1 VELDLHI
8 FNQKVFN
15 KKTLA
20 ICLLSLGLSACSSTE
35 DEIDKTLPAELVKI
49 DQQFTPKVIWENN
62 VGDGVDDYFSRIKP
76 VAAYDKIFSASRNGD
91 TLAFDIETGKQVWKV
106 DLSNIDNSRGFFDS
120 NKPALISGG
129 PVAGINK
136 VFLGSENG
144 DIFALDAKDGSL
156 AWQAKI
162 KGEIIAAPG
171 IDSGILVVNSASG
184 IMTAFNASNGEELW
198 SIEQDIPA
206 LTLRG
211 ISSPVVA
218 SGGAIVGLADGSVSV
233 YLLDSGQQG
242 WTVEVGEATGSTE
255 LERVIDI
262 DSTPLV
268 FGDKVY
274 IVSARGN
281 LVALDLRTG
290 RVLWKRQYSSYT
302 ELAISGNNIYLSDVK
317 GHIYAID
324 RLNGLEKWSQLA
336 LTNRGVTGPAAV
348 GNYVVVGDFEGYLH
362 WLDRDSGD
370 IVARHIV
377 DSSGIHS
384 AVTVVNDVLYVQ
396 SRDGDLQAITTP

>member
-1 VELDLHI
+1 MHI

>member
-1 VELDLHI
+1 VEFSLLI

-20 ICLLSLGLSACSSTE
+20 ICLLSIGLAACSSTD
-35 DEIDKTLPAELVKI
+35 DEIDKTLPADLVEI
-49 DQQFTPKVIWENN
+49 NEQFSPKVLWENS

-76 VAAYDKIFSASRNGD
+76 VAAYDKIYSTSRNGE
-91 TLAFDIETGKQVWKV
+91 TVAFDLETGKQVWKV
-106 DLSNIDNSRGFFDS
+106 DLSDVDNGRSFFDS
-120 NKPALISGG
+120 SKPALISGG

-136 VFLGSENG
+136 IFLGSENG
-144 DIFALDAKDGSL
+144 EVFALDAENGSL
-156 AWQAKI
+156 AWQGKI

-171 IDSGILVVNSASG
+171 IDTGILVVNSASG
-184 IMTAFNASNGEELW
+184 IMTAFNATNGAELW

-218 SGGAIVGLADGSVSV
+218 SGGVIVGSADGSVSV

-242 WTVEVGEATGSTE
+242 WSVEAGEATGSTE

-262 DSTPLV
+262 DSSPLV

-274 IVSARGN
+274 VISARGN
-281 LVALDLRTG
+281 LMALELRTG
-290 RVLWKRQYSSYT
+290 RVLWKRQYSSFS
-302 ELAISGNNIYLSDVK
+302 ELAVSGNNIFLTDVK
-317 GHIYAID
+317 GHVYAID

-336 LTNRGVTGPAAV
+336 LTNRGVTGPTAV

-362 WLDRDSGD
+362 WLDRDSGE
-370 IVARHIV
+370 IVARHVV
-377 DSSGIHS
+377 DSSGLHS
-384 AVTVVNDVLYVQ
+384 AATVVNDILYVQ
-396 SRDGDLQAITTP
+396 SRDGDLQAIKAP

>member
-1 VELDLHI
+1 MELDLLI
-8 FNQKVFN
+8 FNQNIFN

-20 ICLLSLGLSACSSTE
+20 IVLLSLGLAACSTTE
-35 DEIDKTLPAELVKI
+35 DEVDNTLPVELVKI
-49 DQQFTPKVIWENN
+49 NSQFTPKVLWEKS

-76 VAAYDKIFSASRNGD
+76 IVAYDKVYSTSRNGD
-91 TLAFDIETGKQVWKV
+91 TLAFDLETGKQVWKV
-106 DLSNIDNSRGFFDS
+106 DLSNIDNGRSFFDS
-120 NKPALISGG
+120 SKPALISGG

-136 VFLGSENG
+136 IFLGSENG
-144 DIFALDAKDGSL
+144 EVFALDAENGSL
-156 AWQAKI
+156 SWQGKV

-184 IMTAFNASNGEELW
+184 IMKAFNATNGEELW

-211 ISSPVVA
+211 ISSPAVA
-218 SGGAIVGLADGSVSV
+218 SGGVIVGSADGSVSV

-242 WTVEVGEATGSTE
+242 WSAEVGEATGSTE

-262 DSTPLV
+262 DSPPLV

-281 LVALDLRTG
+281 LIALDLRSG
-290 RVLWKRQYSSYT
+290 RVLWKRQYSSYR
-302 ELAISGNNIYLSDVK
+302 ELAISGNNIYLTDVK
-317 GHIYAID
+317 GHVYAID

-336 LTNRGVTGPAAV
+336 LTNRNVTGPAAV

-362 WLDRDSGD
+362 WLDRDTGE
-370 IVARHIV
+370 IVARHVV
-377 DSSGIHS
+377 DSSGLHS
-384 AVTVVNDVLYVQ
+384 TPTVANDVLYVQ
-396 SRDGDLQAITTP
+396 SRDGDLQAIKTP

>member
-1 VELDLHI
+1 MELDLHI